1 MSGSILADKCWFH
14 LCPLSPCFSSVLP
27 WHLTDKCVVQCVC
40 RRGGLRQWH
49 VAFST
54 QKLFS
59 SAHGGSLSHKCFC
72 FIFWLRILCPQ
83 TSACDGTLETRV
95 YSQQKKNGVLRKCEV
110 SGMSLIQRL
119 GSKGSTVLQE
129 FVATVK
135 LMPSFNE
142 VYIFSWNFFFIVD
155 LYH

>member
-1 MSGSILADKCWFH
+1 MPA
-14 LCPLSPCFSSVLP
+14 
-27 WHLTDKCVVQCVC
+27 
-40 RRGGLRQWH
+40 R
-49 VAFST
+49 
-54 QKLFS
+54 
-59 SAHGGSLSHKCFC
+59 
-72 FIFWLRILCPQ
+72 
-83 TSACDGTLETRV
+83 DGTLETRV